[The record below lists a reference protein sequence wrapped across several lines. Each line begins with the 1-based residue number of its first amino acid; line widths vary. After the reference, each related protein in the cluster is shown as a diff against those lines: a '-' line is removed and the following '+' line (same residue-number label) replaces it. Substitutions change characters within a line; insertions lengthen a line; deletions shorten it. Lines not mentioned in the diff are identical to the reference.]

1 MTDETAQLA
10 AMPAAAMARAFRAGT
25 LGPVAV
31 LEAVLARLD
40 AVEPAINA
48 FVHVDRAGARMAAE
62 AAEARLRAGRPLG
75 PLDGVP
81 VSVKDML
88 LTRGMPTRRGSL
100 TTDPDAPQDTDAPAV
115 ARLRAQ
121 GAVLYGK
128 TTTTEF
134 GGSPYSISP
143 LTGATRSP
151 WHLAH
156 GCAGSSMGAAAH
168 LAAGVG
174 TLALGNDAAGSIR
187 MPASFGGVVGLKPTF
202 GLVATWPPSAAGIL
216 GHTGPMGWSVEDTAL
231 LLDAIAGPDPRDP
244 WSLPAPAASAPS
256 DAAPDLR
263 GLRIAYS
270 PTMGL
275 RTPDPVVRAATDAAA
290 NAFAALGAEIETV
303 DPPLDGLVEAYDTLR
318 ICNRAAAYRAS
329 GAATARGRM
338 DELVARVLDQAAA
351 YSRDD
356 YIAALNRRET
366 LTAAMATFHDRWP
379 LLLTPTLAVPPL
391 PIGAGPGPDDA
402 HWYQIGGE
410 IWSPYTFAF
419 NMTHQPAL
427 SLPCGLTDGSGG
439 APAGLP
445 IGLQIVGARHA
456 DPLVLRAARAYE
468 ATRPWARPEWP
479 FRGGGA

>member
-1 MTDETAQLA
+1 MSGPDLA
-10 AMPAAAMARAFRAGT
+10 ALPAARMVRGFRDRS
-25 LGPVAV
+25 LGPVEV

-40 AVEPAINA
+40 QVEPFINA
-48 FVHVDRAGARMAAE
+48 FVHVDRAGAMAAAQ
-62 AAEARLRAGRPLG
+62 AAEARHARGAALG
-75 PLDGVP
+75 PLDGIP

-88 LTRGMPTRRGSL
+88 LTRGMPTRKGSL
-100 TTDPDAPQDTDAPAV
+100 TTDPEAPQDTDAPAV

-151 WHLAH
+151 WHLGY

-202 GLVATWPPSAAGIL
+202 GRVATWPPSAAGIL
-216 GHTGPMGWSVEDTAL
+216 GHTGPMGWSVADTAL
-231 LLDAIAGPDPRDP
+231 LFDAILGPDPRDA
-244 WSLPAPAASAPS
+244 WSLPAPTGSMLPEAT
-256 DAAPDLR
+256 PDLH
-263 GLRIAYS
+263 GITIAYS
-270 PTMGL
+270 PTLGI
-275 RTPDPVVRAATDAAA
+275 RAPDPIVRAATDAAVA
-290 NAFAALGAEIETV
+290 QLADLGAEVTEV
-303 DPPLDGLVEAYDTLR
+303 DPPLDGLFEAYDTLR

-329 GAATARGRM
+329 GAASARGQM
-338 DELVARVLDQAAA
+338 DELVSRVLDQAAA
-351 YSRDD
+351 YSVAD
-356 YIAALNRRET
+356 YVAALARRES
-366 LTAAMATFHDRWP
+366 LTAAMAAFHARYA
-379 LLLTPTLAVPPL
+379 LLVTPTLAVPPL
-391 PIGAGPGPDDA
+391 PIGAGPGPEDA

-419 NMTHQPAL
+419 NMAHQPAL
-427 SLPCGLTDGSGG
+427 SLPCGLTSGG
-439 APAGLP
+439 EVDGLP

-456 DPLVLRAARAYE
+456 DALVLRAGQALE
-468 ATRPWARPEWP
+468 ATRGWERPAFP
-479 FRGGGA
+479 FRGAVP

>member
-1 MTDETAQLA
+1 MSAPDLA
-10 AMPAAAMARAFRAGT
+10 ALPAASMVRGFRDRS
-25 LGPVAV
+25 LGPVEV
-31 LEAVLARLD
+31 LEAVLARLELT
-40 AVEPAINA
+40 EPAINA
-48 FVHVDRAGARMAAE
+48 FVHVDRAGAME
-62 AAEARLRAGRPLG
+62 AARASEARHARGEPLG

-88 LTRGMPTRRGSL
+88 PTRGMPTRKGSL

-151 WHLAH
+151 WHLGH

-174 TLALGNDAAGSIR
+174 TLALANDAAGSIR

-202 GLVATWPPSAAGIL
+202 GRVATWPPSAAGIL
-216 GHTGPMGWSVEDTAL
+216 GHTGPMGWSVADTAL
-231 LLDAIAGPDPRDP
+231 LFDAIAGPDPRDA
-244 WSLPAPAASAPS
+244 WSLPAGDSTVPE
-256 DAAPDLR
+256 AAPDLG

-270 PTMGL
+270 PTMGI
-275 RTPDPVVRAATDAAA
+275 RAPDREVRAATDTAAA
-290 NAFAALGAEIETV
+290 ALAALGAEVEEV
-303 DPPLDGLVEAYDTLR
+303 DPPLDGLFEAYDTLR

-329 GAATARGRM
+329 GAAAARGQM

-351 YSRDD
+351 YSVAD
-356 YIAALNRRET
+356 YIAALARREA
-366 LTAAMATFHDRWP
+366 LTAAMAAFHDRYA
-379 LLLTPTLAVPPL
+379 LLVTPTLAVPPL
-391 PIGAGPGPDDA
+391 PIGAGPGPADA

-427 SLPCGLTDGSGG
+427 SLPCGLTTDGV
-439 APAGLP
+439 AGLP
-445 IGLQIVGARHA
+445 IGLQIVGARHQDA
-456 DPLVLRAARAYE
+456 LVLRAGQALE
-468 ATRPWARPEWP
+468 ATRGWARPVFP
-479 FRGGGA
+479 FRGAA